1 MCARLAHA
9 ATVVS
14 STQKKGE
21 SMKLQRFALVLMGVV
36 LLFAGKLSAQDVQTD
51 YDHNADF
58 TQYKSYSW
66 EHVQTKDPL
75 LIDRIKSAVH
85 AALAAKGWTQ
95 VDSGGEVSIIAI
107 QTTQERQTLNT
118 FYDGFGGGWGWRR
131 FGGDGFGEATTT
143 TDTYKVGTLVVDLY
157 DTKTKQLL
165 FRGTSS
171 DTLSNNS
178 NKNTENLDKGVEKM
192 FKKFPPGSSK

>member
-1 MCARLAHA
+1 
-9 ATVVS
+9 
-14 STQKKGE
+14 
-21 SMKLQRFALVLMGVV
+21 MKLQRFALVLMGIM
-36 LLFAGKLSAQDVQTD
+36 LLFAGRLSAQDVKTD

-58 TQYKSYSW
+58 TQYKTYSW

-75 LIDRIKSAVH
+75 FIERIKSAVN

-95 VDSGGEVSIIAI
+95 VDSGGGVSIIAI
-107 QTTQERQTLNT
+107 QTTQEQQTLNT

-131 FGGDGFGEATTT
+131 FGGGGFGEATTT